1 MRQYLSRIILF
12 SLCLTLS
19 LFMLMPAFQSMAQ
32 DTKPVQPDQHEPVSP
47 EEVDNHLAGMSDEQ
61 VRQAYREKLKQD
73 VANRHESGQ
82 VSAPD
87 STWDVVSARFYG
99 AAQAVAQVFNRIGS
113 FFTEDGP
120 GTGRWSI
127 AITKLTDGKGMPYLL
142 ATVAGLAAIIALG
155 LIFRWVFLRATSKIR
170 ENLINAVRLGKL
182 QFLGRVLAR
191 MILDALGIGIYILVT
206 FAVFVMFYRE
216 GGPNYLFVSV
226 FLIVSYYVI
235 FFAFTARVIFSPSAA
250 SLRLFPMEDGDA
262 SFLYKWILRIV
273 IIAGF
278 FAGLSPVFRE
288 MGVHPKLYLQMY
300 SLAGVAVILAL
311 VIMIWQ
317 SRKRVR
323 QAMWKEVADPGL
335 VGHSFMAAFART
347 WHVLAILYVLVAGG
361 IWVTKALN
369 EENVSVLNLI
379 ISVFLIPLVIGLDQW
394 VQRLFKMASGEFR
407 ETIDLSGDAPP
418 ESEEQLKDAGKMD
431 IAHYVPLIRRFFRI
445 FLVAFLFFAALRLW
459 GIDLPIGRLFT
470 GRILSILLIVLLS
483 FISWQLFKARI
494 DQKLK
499 EEMPDDDEDMEEG
512 GAGGSRIGTLL
523 VLLRKFVLAVM
534 FVIVALIILA
544 SMGINIGPL
553 IAGAGVVGLA
563 IGFGAQTLV
572 KDIIAGVFFLMDDAF
587 RVGDFIEVGGTKGS
601 VEHISLRSLRL
612 RNPRGPVHTIPFGSM
627 GTVTNNSRDYI
638 ITKLDFRVR
647 YDTDV
652 EKVRKTIETNNPRAQ
667 IILADSELTAENAE
681 QIKGKKVL
689 VVEDG
694 PTLTHGEMAYG
705 AGVIAARRF
714 GAAELVDP
722 RPYLAGSIKETF
734 QTYPGIGTVL
744 PAMGY
749 GQQQMND
756 LEQTINNT
764 QCDLVLLATPVDLTR
779 LIDINKPSVRIL
791 YGYKDNSTPTL
802 ADIIH
807 ERLPL

>member
-1 MRQYLSRIILF
+1 
-12 SLCLTLS
+12 
-19 LFMLMPAFQSMAQ
+19 MPTFQLMAQ
-32 DTKPVQPDQHEPVSP
+32 DTKPAQFDQQSEPMSAG
-47 EEVDNHLAGMSDEQ
+47 EVDNHLAGMSDVQ
-61 VRQAYREKLKQD
+61 VRQAYKEKLKQE
-73 VANRHESGQ
+73 AARRRESGQ
-82 VSAPD
+82 ASASDD
-87 STWDVVSARFYG
+87 SWGIVSARFYG
-99 AAQAVAQVFNRIGS
+99 AAQAVKSVFQRIGS
-113 FFTEDGP
+113 FFTKEGSD
-120 GTGRWSI
+120 TGRWSI

-142 ATVAGLAAIIALG
+142 ATVAGLAVIIALG
-155 LIFRWVFLRATSKIR
+155 LIFRWLFLRTTSGIR
-170 ENLINAVRLGKL
+170 ENLMNAVRLGKL
-182 QFLGRVLAR
+182 QFFGRVLAR

-226 FLIVSYYVI
+226 FLIVSYYI
-235 FFAFTARVIFSPSAA
+235 ICFAFAARVIFSPTAA
-250 SLRLFPMEDGDA
+250 SLRLFPMEDRDA
-262 SFLYKWILRIV
+262 SFLYKWIIRIL

-278 FAGLSPVFRE
+278 FAGLSPIFRE
-288 MGVHPKLYLQMY
+288 MGVNPQLYLQMY
-300 SLAGVAVILAL
+300 SLAGVVVILAL

-323 QAMWKEVADPGL
+323 QAIWKEDADPGPD
-335 VGHSFMAAFART
+335 GHSFKAAFART
-347 WHVLAILYVLVAGG
+347 WHYFAILYVLVAGG

-379 ISVFLIPLVIGLDQW
+379 ISVFLIPVVIGLDQW
-394 VQRLFKMASGEFR
+394 VQRMFKIASGETR
-407 ETIDLSGDAPP
+407 ETIDLSGDAPL
-418 ESEEQLKDAGKMD
+418 ESEERLEDAGKMD
-431 IAHYVPLIRRFFRI
+431 IAHYVPLIRRFFRF

-499 EEMPDDDEDMEEG
+499 EEMPDEDEDMEEG

-534 FVIVALIILA
+534 FVIVTLIILA
-544 SMGINIGPL
+544 SLGINIGPL
-553 IAGAGVVGLA
+553 IAGAGVIGLA

-652 EKVRKTIETNNPRAQ
+652 EKVRKIIKRINAAIEKDPEMGPNLLDKVKSQGVRELDDSAMIMRLKFKTIPGEQFVIRREVYRMVQEFFREFGVEFAHRNVTVYMPPDEEGGKPDEKAAEAGAAAAIAVAQ
-667 IILADSELTAENAE
+667 AEAE
-681 QIKGKKVL
+681 
-689 VVEDG
+689 
-694 PTLTHGEMAYG
+694 EMA
-705 AGVIAARRF
+705 A
-714 GAAELVDP
+714 
-722 RPYLAGSIKETF
+722 
-734 QTYPGIGTVL
+734 Q
-744 PAMGY
+744 
-749 GQQQMND
+749 
-756 LEQTINNT
+756 
-764 QCDLVLLATPVDLTR
+764 
-779 LIDINKPSVRIL
+779 KPQ
-791 YGYKDNSTPTL
+791 KK
-802 ADIIH
+802 
-807 ERLPL
+807 